1 METKLI
7 MTPAGL
13 TVDEFKRK
21 LYIKYAF
28 YQEELPKRC
37 SSFVLLKPNERLW
50 MLLLYKSLNIWCL
63 LLCLHFLDGL
73 HRVS

>member
-7 MTPAGL
+7 MPPAGL
-13 TVDEFKRK
+13 LVDQFRRK

-37 SSFVLLKPNERLW
+37 SSFELLKPNERLW
-50 MLLLYKSLNIWCL
+50 MLLLHKSLNIRYL

-73 HRVS
+73 HRVL